1 MFVLVLFVYSS
12 IYPSIHLSI
21 HLSIHPS
28 IHPSIHSSIRSSIH
42 LFISQLTDITL
53 TSTHSGIRITQ
64 VVAGPRF
71 NASTDDG
78 FALALTDQGEV
89 YSWGKSTRGRLGQ
102 ATTDN
107 VRSPRIV
114 EALSGKDIKMVS
126 GCGHIKICTYVR
138 ICAIYSHMY
147 MYMYSLYVHVS
158 FICTCTTY
166 MYMYVYLIYVH
177 VSFLCTCTPYMY
189 MYTYPLYIQVHLI
202 CTYMYMYKYL
212 HVHTRDIHVH
222 VHIKK
227 VHVHICT
234 QVQ

>member
-1 MFVLVLFVYSS
+1 MFVLVIFVYSS
-12 IYPSIHLSI
+12 FYPSIHLSI

-28 IHPSIHSSIRSSIH
+28 IHSSIRSSIH
-42 LFISQLTDITL
+42 IFIPQLIDITL

-126 GCGHIKICTYVR
+126 GCGHIKICTYVH
-138 ICAIYSHMY
+138 ICAIYSYMYMYYMY
-147 MYMYSLYVHVS
+147 MYMYL
-158 FICTCTTY
+158 ICTC
-166 MYMYVYLIYVH
+166 I
-177 VSFLCTCTPYMY
+177 
-189 MYTYPLYIQVHLI
+189 
-202 CTYMYMYKYL
+202 
-212 HVHTRDIHVH
+212 
-222 VHIKK
+222 
-227 VHVHICT
+227 
-234 QVQ
+234 